1 MFSHVNPAQLFIIE
15 EDASDFTFGNI
26 LSQVGED
33 GELHPIAFHSRKF
46 NATEINY
53 DVQDKELLAIV
64 DSFEQW

>member
-1 MFSHVNPAQLFIIE
+1 MLIPAQLFIIE
-15 EDASDFTFGNI
+15 ADASDFAFGSI

-33 GELHPIAFHSRKF
+33 GELHPIAFPSRKF